1 MAGTGKKW
9 FIGCGIGCGLF
20 ILVMA
25 GIGTV
30 GYFGVKRFSD
40 RTDRI
45 EVTFNRMDEEYGH
58 PTEFTPEIDGRI
70 PAHRMGV
77 FLAVRDGMRPVQQ
90 EVSGLFSTLD
100 GTNDAGWIDK
110 AKAGMKFIPSLLIF
124 IEERNQIMLDQG
136 MGVGEYQY
144 IYSLAYFGLLDKDP
158 ADGPGFTVTSDD
170 DDHGENDWSWN
181 VAAGDRDDE
190 EETRAKR
197 EREVRRFVNRVQSRV
212 LANQLEALDAYAGEL
227 DGLDFDAWRAALA
240 EEAAAME
247 RESLRLLWEEGLPAQ
262 LRDSLEPYRDRLD
275 ATYDDMT
282 SILEMGLVE
291 HD

>member
-9 FIGCGIGCGLF
+9 FIGCGIGCGLMF
-20 ILVMA
+20 LITA

-30 GYFGVKRFSD
+30 GYFGIKGFKD

-45 EVTFNRMDEEYGH
+45 EVTFERMDAEYGH
-58 PTEFTPEIDGRI
+58 PSEFTPQIDGRI
-70 PAHRMGV
+70 PSDRMGI
-77 FLAVRDGMRPVQQ
+77 FLAVRNDIQPVQQ
-90 EVSGLFSTLD
+90 EVSGLFRTLD
-100 GTNDAGWIDK
+100 GTGDSGWVAK

-124 IEERNQIMLDQG
+124 IEERNQVMLDHG

-144 IYSLAYFGLLDKDP
+144 IYSLAYYGLLGKDP
-158 ADGPGFTVTSDD
+158 SDGPGFTVTSDD
-170 DDHGENDWSWN
+170 EDHGDDNWSWQVN
-181 VAAGDRDDE
+181 AGERDDE
-190 EETRAKR
+190 DDVRENR
-197 EREVRRFVNRVQSRV
+197 EREVRRFVNRVQSQV
-212 LANQLEALDAYAGEL
+212 LANHLAALDAHAGYL
-227 DGLDFDAWRAALA
+227 DGLDYDVWREEVAA
-240 EEAAAME
+240 EAAAMA

-262 LRDSLEPYRDRLD
+262 TRASLEPYRDQLD